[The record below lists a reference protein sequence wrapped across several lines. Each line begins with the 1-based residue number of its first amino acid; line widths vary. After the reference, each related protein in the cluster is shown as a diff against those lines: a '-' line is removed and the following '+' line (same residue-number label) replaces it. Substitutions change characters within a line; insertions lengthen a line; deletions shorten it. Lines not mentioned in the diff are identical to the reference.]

1 MPVLI
6 NPFHKHNVSEFHN
19 IFIQLIYTECYSSI
33 ITAYKDMDKK
43 NLPSASPIND
53 VGNTSDNE

>member
-1 MPVLI
+1 MPVFV
-6 NPFHKHNVSEFHN
+6 NPFYEYEFPDT
-19 IFIQLIYTECYSSI
+19 FMLLAYAKRYSSI

-53 VGNTSDNE
+53 AGNTSDNE